1 MRRRALAA
9 ALGALTFVGGLAGT
23 VLVAGPAA
31 AHDYVVS
38 TTPKADSTVD
48 AAVPTVDVTFDDV
61 VLDPQHDGSTTVLQV
76 TDAAGTHFES
86 SCPAVSGRTISVP
99 AALGGAGAYTVT
111 WRIVSADG
119 HPVSGTFGFD
129 YRPAAG
135 VPTSA
140 GQAASPCGGST
151 AKAGAATST
160 VTNGSSSVS
169 PGVVVGIVGVVV
181 LLAAAVVVL
190 VTLRARR
197 SLDRADGAEE
207 DGSADGSG
215 GGNGPADE
223 PRR

>member
-1 MRRRALAA
+1 MRRRSLTA
-9 ALGALTFVGGLAGT
+9 ALGVLTLVGGLAGT

-99 AALGGAGAYTVT
+99 TALGDAGAYTVT

-129 YRPAAG
+129 YRPAAA
-135 VPTSA
+135 VPSSA

-160 VTNGSSSVS
+160 VTSGSSSVS
-169 PGVVVGIVGVVV
+169 AGVVVGVVGVVV

-197 SLDRADGAEE
+197 SLDG
-207 DGSADGSG
+207 ADGSG
-215 GGNGPADE
+215 AEDPGPDGGADGEE
-223 PRR
+223 PRA